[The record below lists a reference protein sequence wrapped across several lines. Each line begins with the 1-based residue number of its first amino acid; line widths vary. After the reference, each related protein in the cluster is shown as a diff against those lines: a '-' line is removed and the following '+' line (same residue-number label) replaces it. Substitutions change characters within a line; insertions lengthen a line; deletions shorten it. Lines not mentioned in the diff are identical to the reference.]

1 MKSTL
6 AVLCV
11 LTLAAFGSVANASPK
26 CRIGVKGG
34 VNMADIDGVDF
45 DSGMRTGFS
54 GGMFGDLMFAEQFGM
69 RIEGLYT

>member
-1 MKSTL
+1 
-6 AVLCV
+6 
-11 LTLAAFGSVANASPK
+11 
-26 CRIGVKGG
+26 
-34 VNMADIDGVDF
+34 MADIDGVDF